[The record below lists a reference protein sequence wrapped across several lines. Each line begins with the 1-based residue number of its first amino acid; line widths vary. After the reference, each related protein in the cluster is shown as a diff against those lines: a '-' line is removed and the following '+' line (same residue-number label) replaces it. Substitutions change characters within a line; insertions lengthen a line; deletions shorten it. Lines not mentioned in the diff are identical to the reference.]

1 MKEEA
6 GGQVY
11 AGDAIRALLGVGVVQ
26 EHHLHTER
34 RGEGRP
40 EEDAIYT
47 VVCACWT
54 GHRPVQGAH
63 VCTGLYRVHMCA
75 CWTGH
80 RPVQGAHV
88 CMLDWAQACAGCT
101 CVHAGLGTGLYRLHM
116 CACWTG
122 HRPVQGAHVC
132 MLD

>member
-34 RGEGRP
+34 RGEGRA

-47 VVCACWT
+47 VVHVYMHLDCANFELT
-54 GHRPVQGAH
+54 NHIA
-63 VCTGLYRVHMCA
+63 YRVENKSLISTPRKLISTA
-75 CWTGH
+75 GKLIF
-80 RPVQGAHV
+80 QV
-88 CMLDWAQACAGCT
+88 CEYT
-101 CVHAGLGTGLYRLHM
+101 
-116 CACWTG
+116 
-122 HRPVQGAHVC
+122 
-132 MLD
+132 